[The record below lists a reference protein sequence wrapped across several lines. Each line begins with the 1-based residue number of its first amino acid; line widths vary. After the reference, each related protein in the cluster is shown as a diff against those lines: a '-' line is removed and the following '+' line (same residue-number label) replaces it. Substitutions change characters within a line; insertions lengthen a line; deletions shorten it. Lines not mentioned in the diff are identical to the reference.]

1 MSTPVRPRR
10 SVLFM
15 PGSNPRALQKARGL
29 PADALVI
36 DLEDAVAPEAK
47 SDARARVAATLR
59 EGGFKPREVVVR
71 TNGVDTPWFTEDLA
85 MIAAAS
91 AREEGPD
98 ALLLPKVSD
107 PETLLLVGRTLDAL
121 GAAPSLRVWAMI
133 ETPIAVLRALDIAL
147 AGKNPVS
154 RLAVLALGTNDLSK
168 ETGARIVPGRAPMA
182 SWLSHCVL
190 AARAGGVG
198 VLDAV
203 WNDFR
208 DIEGFSRECAEAAA
222 MGFDGKTLIHP
233 DQIAPCNA
241 AFAPPDEEVAAARA
255 LIALFDRPEH
265 AGKGVV
271 QIEGRMVERM
281 HADIARRTVALAD
294 AIAARM

>member
-15 PGSNPRALQKARGL
+15 PGSNPRALEKARSL
-29 PADALVI
+29 PADVVVI
-36 DLEDAVAPEAK
+36 DLEDAVAPDAK
-47 SDARARVAATLR
+47 EEARARVAATLQ
-59 EGGFKPREVVVR
+59 EGGFAPREVVVR
-71 TNGVDTPWFTEDLA
+71 TNGVDTPWFDEDIA

-91 AREEGPD
+91 ARGEGPD

-107 PETLLLVGRTLDAL
+107 PETLHVVGRMLEAG

-133 ETPIAVLRALDIAL
+133 ETPAGVLRALDIAL
-147 AGKNPVS
+147 AAKNPVT
-154 RLAVLALGTNDLSK
+154 RLAALVLGTNDLSK
-168 ETGARIVPGRAPMA
+168 ETGARIVPGRAPMTG
-182 SWLSHCVL
+182 WLSHCVL
-190 AARAGGVG
+190 AARAGGIE

-208 DIEGFSRECAEAAA
+208 DLAGFSRECREAAA

-233 DQIAPCNA
+233 DQIGPCNA
-241 AFAPPDEEVAAARA
+241 AFSPSEPEVAAARA
-255 LIALFDRPEH
+255 LIALFDRPEN

-271 QIEGRMVERM
+271 QMEGRMVERM
-281 HADIARRTVALAD
+281 HADIARRLVTLAE
-294 AIAARM
+294 AIERRN

>member
-15 PGSNPRALQKARGL
+15 PGSNPRALEKARSL
-29 PADALVI
+29 PADAIVI
-36 DLEDAVAPEAK
+36 DLEDAVAPDAK
-47 SDARARVAATLR
+47 AQARERVATTLG
-59 EGGFKPREVVVR
+59 EGGFAPREVVVR
-71 TNGVDTPWFTEDLA
+71 TNGVDTPWFTQDLA

-91 AREEGPD
+91 AKEEGPD
-98 ALLLPKVSD
+98 AVLLPKVDD
-107 PETLLLVGRTLDAL
+107 PETLLLVGRALEAL

-147 AGKNPVS
+147 AAKNPGS

-208 DIEGFSRECAEAAA
+208 DVDGFARECREAAD

-233 DQIAPCNA
+233 DQIGPCNA
-241 AFAPPDEEVAAARA
+241 AFSPRQEEVEAARA

-271 QIEGRMVERM
+271 QVEGRMVERM
-281 HADIARRTVALAD
+281 HADIARKTVALAD
-294 AIAARM
+294 AIDRRN

>member
-15 PGSNPRALQKARGL
+15 PGSNPRALEKARSL

-36 DLEDAVAPEAK
+36 DLEDAVAPDAK
-47 SDARARVAATLR
+47 GEARARVAATLR
-59 EGGFKPREVVVR
+59 DGGFKPREVVVR
-71 TNGVDTPWFTEDLA
+71 SNGVDTPWFADDLA

-98 ALLLPKVSD
+98 ALLLPKVND
-107 PETLLLVGRTLDAL
+107 PETLLTVGRALEAL
-121 GAAPSLRVWAMI
+121 GAAPSLRLWAML

-147 AGKNPVS
+147 AAKNPVS

-190 AARAGGVG
+190 AARAGGTG

-208 DIEGFSRECAEAAA
+208 DIEGFARECAEAAA

-241 AFAPPDEEVAAARA
+241 AFSPPDDEVAAARA
-255 LIALFDRPEH
+255 LIALFDRPEN

-281 HADIARRTVALAD
+281 HADIARKTVALAD
-294 AIAARM
+294 AIAVRM

>member
-1 MSTPVRPRR
+1 MSTIVRPRR

-15 PGSNPRALQKARGL
+15 PGSNARALEKARTL
-29 PADALVI
+29 PADAIVI
-36 DLEDAVAPEAK
+36 DLEDAVAPDAK
-47 SDARARVAATLR
+47 GLARGQAVAALAQ
-59 EGGFKPREVVVR
+59 GGFGPREVVVR
-71 TNGVDTPWFTEDLA
+71 TNAADTPWFEADLA
-85 MIAAAS
+85 SLARAS
-91 AREEGPD
+91 AQGAGPE
-98 ALLLPKVSD
+98 AVLIPKISD
-107 PETLLLVGRTLDAL
+107 PETLVLAGRRLEAM
-121 GAAPSLRVWAMI
+121 GAAPSLRLWAMI

-147 AGKNPVS
+147 AAKNPAT
-154 RLAVLALGTNDLSK
+154 RLAALVLGTNDLSK

-190 AARAGGVG
+190 AARAGGVE

-208 DIEGFSRECAEAAA
+208 DLDGFARECAQAADL
-222 MGFDGKTLIHP
+222 GFDGKTLIHP
-233 DQIAPCNA
+233 SQIEPCNA
-241 AFAPPDEEVAAARA
+241 AFSPPPAEVEAARG
-255 LIALFDRPEH
+255 LIALFDQPEN

-294 AIAARM
+294 AIAARG

>member
-15 PGSNPRALQKARGL
+15 PGANPRALEKARSL
-29 PADALVI
+29 PADAIVI

-47 SDARARVAATLR
+47 EEARARVAATLAQ
-59 EGGFKPREVVVR
+59 GGFAPREVVVR
-71 TNGVDTPWFTEDLA
+71 TNATDTPWFDADMA

-91 AREEGPD
+91 ARGEGPD
-98 ALLLPKVSD
+98 AVLLPKVND
-107 PETLLLVGRTLDAL
+107 PETLHVVGRLLEAL
-121 GAAPSLRVWAMI
+121 GAASSLRVWAMI
-133 ETPIAVLRALDIAL
+133 ETPVAVLRAPEIAL
-147 AGKNPVS
+147 AAKS
-154 RLAVLALGTNDLSK
+154 RATRLGALVLGTNDLSK
-168 ETGARIVPGRAPMA
+168 ETGTRIVPGRAPMA
-182 SWLSHCVL
+182 NWLSHCVL
-190 AARAGGVG
+190 AARAGGVA

-208 DIEGFSRECAEAAA
+208 DLDGFTRECAEAAD

-241 AFAPPDEEVAAARA
+241 AFSPPEAEVAAARA
-255 LIALFDRPEH
+255 LIALFERPEN

-271 QIEGRMVERM
+271 QMEGRMVERM
-281 HADIARRTVALAD
+281 HADMARRTVALAE
-294 AIAARM
+294 AIARRG

>member
-15 PGSNPRALQKARGL
+15 PGSNPRALEKARSL

-36 DLEDAVAPEAK
+36 DLEDAVAPDAK
-47 SDARARVAATLR
+47 GEARARVAATLR
-59 EGGFKPREVVVR
+59 DGGFKPREVVVR
-71 TNGVDTPWFTEDLA
+71 SNGVDTPWFADDLA

-98 ALLLPKVSD
+98 ALLLPKVND
-107 PETLLLVGRTLDAL
+107 PETLLTVGRALEAL
-121 GAAPSLRVWAMI
+121 GAAPSLRLWAMI

-147 AGKNPVS
+147 AAKNPVS

-190 AARAGGVG
+190 AARAGGTG

-208 DIEGFSRECAEAAA
+208 DIEGFARECAEAAA

-241 AFAPPDEEVAAARA
+241 AFSPPDDEVAAARA
-255 LIALFDRPEH
+255 LIALFDRPEN

-281 HADIARRTVALAD
+281 HADIARKTVALAD
-294 AIAARM
+294 AIAVRM

>member
-15 PGSNPRALQKARGL
+15 PGSNPRALEKARSL

-36 DLEDAVAPEAK
+36 DLEDAVAPDAK
-47 SDARARVAATLR
+47 GEARARVAATLR
-59 EGGFKPREVVVR
+59 DGGFKPREVVVR
-71 TNGVDTPWFTEDLA
+71 TNGVDTPWFADDLA

-98 ALLLPKVSD
+98 ALLLPKVND
-107 PETLLLVGRTLDAL
+107 PETLLTVGRALEAL
-121 GAAPSLRVWAMI
+121 GAAPSLRLWAML

-147 AGKNPVS
+147 AAKNPVS

-168 ETGARIVPGRAPMA
+168 ETGTRIVPGRAPMA

-190 AARAGGVG
+190 AARAGGTG

-208 DIEGFSRECAEAAA
+208 DIEGFARECAEAAA

-241 AFAPPDEEVAAARA
+241 AFSPPEEEVAAARA

-281 HADIARRTVALAD
+281 HADIARKTVALAD
-294 AIAARM
+294 AIAVRM

>member
-15 PGSNPRALQKARGL
+15 PGSNPRALEKARSL
-29 PADALVI
+29 PADAVVI
-36 DLEDAVAPEAK
+36 DLEDAVAPDAK
-47 SDARARVAATLR
+47 GEARARVAATLR
-59 EGGFKPREVVVR
+59 DGGFKPREVVVR
-71 TNGVDTPWFTEDLA
+71 SNGVDTPWFADDLA

-98 ALLLPKVSD
+98 ALLLPKVND
-107 PETLLLVGRTLDAL
+107 PETLLTVGRALEAL
-121 GAAPSLRVWAMI
+121 GAAPSLRLWAMI

-147 AGKNPVS
+147 AAKNPVS

-190 AARAGGVG
+190 AARAGGTG

-208 DIEGFSRECAEAAA
+208 DIEGFARECAEAAA

-233 DQIAPCNA
+233 DQIARCNA
-241 AFAPPDEEVAAARA
+241 AFSPPDDEVAAARA
-255 LIALFDRPEH
+255 LIALFDRPEN

-281 HADIARRTVALAD
+281 HADIARKTVALAD
-294 AIAARM
+294 AIAVRM

>member
-15 PGSNPRALQKARGL
+15 PGSNPRALEKARSL
-29 PADALVI
+29 PADAIVI
-36 DLEDAVAPEAK
+36 DLEDAVAPDAKAEA
-47 SDARARVAATLR
+47 RTRVAATLS

-71 TNGVDTPWFTEDLA
+71 SNGVDTPWFADDLA
-85 MIAAAS
+85 MVAAAS

-98 ALLLPKVSD
+98 ALLLPKVND
-107 PETLLLVGRTLDAL
+107 PETLLTVGRALEAL
-121 GAAPSLRVWAMI
+121 GAAPSLRLWAMI

-147 AGKNPVS
+147 AAKNPVS

-182 SWLSHCVL
+182 NWLSHCVL
-190 AARAGGVG
+190 AARAGGTG

-208 DIEGFSRECAEAAA
+208 DIEGFARECAEAAA

-241 AFAPPDEEVAAARA
+241 AFSPPEEEVAAARA

-281 HADIARRTVALAD
+281 HADIARKTVALAD
-294 AIAARM
+294 AIAVRM

>member
-15 PGSNPRALQKARGL
+15 PGSNPRALEKARSL
-29 PADALVI
+29 PVDAIVI
-36 DLEDAVAPEAK
+36 DLEDAVAPDAKAEA
-47 SDARARVAATLR
+47 RTRVAATLS

-71 TNGVDTPWFTEDLA
+71 TNGVDTPWFADDLA

-98 ALLLPKVSD
+98 ALLLPKVND
-107 PETLLLVGRTLDAL
+107 PETLLTVGRALEAL
-121 GAAPSLRVWAMI
+121 GAAPSLRLWAMI

-147 AGKNPVS
+147 AAKNPVS

-190 AARAGGVG
+190 AARAGGTG

-208 DIEGFSRECAEAAA
+208 DIEGFARECAEAAA

-241 AFAPPDEEVAAARA
+241 AFSPPEEEVAAARA

-281 HADIARRTVALAD
+281 HADIARKTVALAD
-294 AIAARM
+294 AIAVRM